1 MLITTLTVMARI
13 PKGSNVIEMV
23 QRGTI
28 TIQTMTGD
36 ERKPKMVYAFVT
48 GSSVGGTVQTIAAPI
63 DLLIGDVL
71 EVTGSDGVPVRVMR
85 AEHVAWENE
94 EITEQQAEHA
104 DMAQAKQSER
114 EAERKKKRNG

>member
-1 MLITTLTVMARI
+1 MLITTLTVTARI

-36 ERKPKMVYAFVT
+36 EKRPKMVYAFVT

-71 EVTGSDGVPVRVMR
+71 EVTSDGVPVRVVR
-85 AEHVAWENE
+85 GDEAAWEND
-94 EITEQQAEHA
+94 EIAELQTEHA
-104 DMAQAKQSER
+104 EKAQAKQDELTAKR
-114 EAERKKKRNG
+114 KKRNA